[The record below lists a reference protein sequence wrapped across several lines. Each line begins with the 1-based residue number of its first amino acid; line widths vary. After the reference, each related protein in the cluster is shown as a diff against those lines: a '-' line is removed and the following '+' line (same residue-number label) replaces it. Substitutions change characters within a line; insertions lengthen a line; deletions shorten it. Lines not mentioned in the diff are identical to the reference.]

1 MDRQAGVVHLL
12 MELGEIDLNQL
23 LQSYKSQEQNST
35 TRHPSRS
42 THTAAG
48 LEVNFVR
55 IVWQQMLEAVDAMH
69 EQRVVHSDLKPAN
82 FVFCRGTLKLID
94 FGIAKIISNNTT
106 NISRDSQVGTLN
118 YMCPE
123 AILDTGK
130 GEVRCYS
137 KRCCSQLPSTLLLS
151 KALMTQHAYSY
162 LFRRSIPKQAKEGH
176 L

>member
-1 MDRQAGVVHLL
+1 

-23 LQSYKSQEQNST
+23 LQSYKSQQQTSAG
-35 TRHPSRS
+35 HPSSRI
-42 THTAAG
+42 HTAAG

-55 IVWQQMLEAVDAMH
+55 LVWQQMLEAVDAMH

-130 GEVRCYS
+130 GEVRC
-137 KRCCSQLPSTLLLS
+137 
-151 KALMTQHAYSY
+151 
-162 LFRRSIPKQAKEGH
+162 
-176 L
+176 